1 MKIRTMNQHRQIWLL
16 AVLSFFTIASYS
28 QQDSQA
34 DKYLQAVSDQF
45 DLSKSYVIHM
55 DYIREDLMQET
66 SAEGEAV
73 IWMKGLKY
81 KIMLDEYIVY
91 YNEDKLYSQN
101 TETEEVYVSE
111 PDPDQPGYLQAVPIK
126 IIKAYEQDFN
136 YMYIGSSPM
145 QGKSLI
151 EIQLYPKDI
160 SGPYSM
166 LKMFVNPGS
175 HKLEVMQ
182 LKHKEGILYTMI
194 LSEMKADQTLKD
206 SIFDFDPSAFP
217 NTEII
222 ELIE

>member
-1 MKIRTMNQHRQIWLL
+1 MNQYKHIGLL
-16 AVLSFFTIASYS
+16 VLLSIFTIASYS
-28 QQDSQA
+28 QQDSRA
-34 DKYLQAVSDQF
+34 DKYLQAVSMQF
-45 DLSKSYVIHM
+45 DLNKGYVIQM

-66 SAEGEAV
+66 SAEGDGV

-136 YMYIGSSPM
+136 YMYIGNTPM
-145 QGKSLI
+145 LGKTLI
-151 EIQLYPKDI
+151 EIQLYPKDR

-175 HKLEVMQ
+175 QKLEAIQ

-194 LSEMKADQTLKD
+194 LSEMKVDQSLQE
-206 SIFDFDPSAFP
+206 SIFDFDPAAYP

>member
-1 MKIRTMNQHRQIWLL
+1 MRPYRHIWLL
-16 AVLSFFTIASYS
+16 TMLCIFTITAYS
-28 QQDSQA
+28 QQDSRA
-34 DKYLQAVSDQF
+34 DKYLQTVSQQF
-45 DLSKSYVIHM
+45 DLNKAYVINM

-66 SAEGEAV
+66 SAEGEGV
-73 IWMKGLKY
+73 IWMRGLKY
-81 KIMLDEYIVY
+81 KIVVDEYIVY

-111 PDPDQPGYLQAVPIK
+111 PDPDQSGYLQAVPIK

-136 YMYIGSSPM
+136 YQYIGNTNLL
-145 QGKSLI
+145 GKNLI

-166 LKMFVNPGS
+166 LKMFVDPVS
-175 HKLEVMQ
+175 QKLKATQ
-182 LKHKEGILYTMI
+182 LKHKEGILYTML
-194 LSEMKADQTLKD
+194 LSEIREDKSIQD
-206 SIFDFDPSAFP
+206 SMFDFDPAAFP

>member
-1 MKIRTMNQHRQIWLL
+1 MNRFKYIWLL
-16 AVLSFFTIASYS
+16 IVLSFFTTVSYS
-28 QQDSQA
+28 QQDNRA

-45 DLSKSYVIHM
+45 DLKKAYVIHM

-66 SAEGEAV
+66 SAEGEGV
-73 IWMKGLKY
+73 VWMKGLKY

-101 TETEEVYVSE
+101 TETEEVYVSV
-111 PDPDQPGYLQAVPIK
+111 PDPDEPGYLQAVPIR
-126 IIKAYEQDFN
+126 IIKSYEQDFN
-136 YMYIGSSPM
+136 YMYIGNTPLL
-145 QGKSLI
+145 GKTLI

-166 LKMFVNPGS
+166 LKMFVNPNS
-175 HKLEVMQ
+175 QKLEVMQ

-194 LSEMKADQTLKD
+194 LSEMKVDQTLEE
-206 SIFDFDPSAFP
+206 SIFEFDPSAFP

>member
-1 MKIRTMNQHRQIWLL
+1 MSQYKNMWLSAML
-16 AVLSFFTIASYS
+16 TLTTLASYS

-45 DLSKSYVIHM
+45 DLSKAYVIHM

-175 HKLEVMQ
+175 QKLEVMQ

-206 SIFDFDPSAFP
+206 TIFDFDPSAFP

>member
-1 MKIRTMNQHRQIWLL
+1 MKFRTMKPYPHIWLL
-16 AVLSFFTIASYS
+16 TIMCFFTTASFS
-28 QQDSQA
+28 QQDSRA
-34 DKYLQAVSDQF
+34 DKYLQTVSQQF
-45 DLSKSYVIHM
+45 DLNKAYVINM

-66 SAEGEAV
+66 SAEGEGV

-81 KIMLDEYIVY
+81 KIVVDEYIVY
-91 YNEDKLYSQN
+91 YNEVNLYSQN
-101 TETEEVYVSE
+101 TEMEEVYVSE

-136 YMYIGSSPM
+136 YQYIGNTNLL
-145 QGKSLI
+145 GKNLI

-166 LKMFVNPGS
+166 LKMFVNPVS
-175 HKLEVMQ
+175 LKLEATQ
-182 LKHKEGILYTMI
+182 LKHKEGILYTM
-194 LSEMKADQTLKD
+194 LFSEIREDASIKD
-206 SIFDFDPSAFP
+206 SMFDFDPAAFP

>member
-1 MKIRTMNQHRQIWLL
+1 MNQSKHIWLL
-16 AVLSFFTIASYS
+16 ALLSFFASASYS
-28 QQDSQA
+28 QQDNRA
-34 DKYLQAVSDQF
+34 GRYLQAVSDQF
-45 DLSKSYVIHM
+45 DLNKAYVIHI

-66 SAEGEAV
+66 SAEGEGV

-81 KIMLDEYIVY
+81 KIMMDEYIVY
-91 YNEDKLYSQN
+91 YNEEKLYSQN
-101 TETEEVYVSE
+101 TDTEEVYVSI

-126 IIKAYEQDFN
+126 IIKSYEQDFN
-136 YMYIGSSPM
+136 YMYIGNTTLL
-145 QGKSLI
+145 GKNLI

-166 LKMFVNPGS
+166 LKMFVNPVS
-175 HKLEVMQ
+175 QKLEVMQ

-194 LSEMKADQTLKD
+194 LTEVKVDQILKE
-206 SIFDFDPSAFP
+206 SMFDFDPSAYP

>member
-1 MKIRTMNQHRQIWLL
+1 MSSFSCGDIGIFLGLPLLVIGINQL
-16 AVLSFFTIASYS
+16 FFTRSIYFHWAES
-28 QQDSQA
+28 
-34 DKYLQAVSDQF
+34 
-45 DLSKSYVIHM
+45 
-55 DYIREDLMQET
+55 T
-66 SAEGEAV
+66 SPRLAPV
-73 IWMKGLKY
+73 RSRNWMKGLKY
-81 KIMLDEYIVY
+81 KIMLEEYIVY

-136 YMYIGSSPM
+136 YMYIGNTPM
-145 QGKSLI
+145 LGKSLI

-175 HKLEVMQ
+175 QKLEVIQ

-194 LSEMKADQTLKD
+194 LSEMKVDPTLKE
-206 SIFDFDPSAFP
+206 SVFDFDPLAFP

>member
-1 MKIRTMNQHRQIWLL
+1 MNHYRHICLL
-16 AVLSFFTIASYS
+16 AMLSFVAFVSYS
-28 QQDSQA
+28 QQDSRA
-34 DKYLQAVSDQF
+34 DKYLQAVSKQF
-45 DLSKSYVIHM
+45 DLNKGYVIQM

-66 SAEGEAV
+66 SAEGEGV

-81 KIMLDEYIVY
+81 KIMVDEYIVY

-101 TETEEVYVSE
+101 TETEEVYVSV
-111 PDPDQPGYLQAVPIK
+111 PDPDQAGYLQAVPIK

-136 YMYIGSSPM
+136 YMYIGNTPLL
-145 QGKSLI
+145 GKNLI
-151 EIQLYPKDI
+151 EIQLYPKDR

-166 LKMFVNPGS
+166 LKMFVNPHS
-175 HKLEVMQ
+175 QKLEVMQ

-194 LSEMKADQTLKD
+194 LSEIKADQTLKE
-206 SIFDFDPSAFP
+206 STFEFDPSAFP

>member
-1 MKIRTMNQHRQIWLL
+1 MKFRTMKPYPHIWLL
-16 AVLSFFTIASYS
+16 TILCFFTTASFS
-28 QQDSQA
+28 QQDSRA
-34 DKYLQAVSDQF
+34 DKYLQTVSQQF
-45 DLSKSYVIHM
+45 DLNKAYVINM

-66 SAEGEAV
+66 SAEGEGV

-81 KIMLDEYIVY
+81 KIVVDEYIVY
-91 YNEDKLYSQN
+91 YNEVNLYSQN
-101 TETEEVYVSE
+101 TEMEEVYVSE

-136 YMYIGSSPM
+136 YQYIGNTNLL
-145 QGKSLI
+145 GKNLI

-166 LKMFVNPGS
+166 LKMFVNPVS
-175 HKLEVMQ
+175 LKLEATQ
-182 LKHKEGILYTMI
+182 LKHKEGILYTM
-194 LSEMKADQTLKD
+194 LFSEIREDASIKD
-206 SIFDFDPSAFP
+206 SMFDFDPAAFP

>member
-1 MKIRTMNQHRQIWLL
+1 MNQHRHIWLL
-16 AVLSFFTIASYS
+16 AVLSFFTLASYS
-28 QQDSQA
+28 QQDSRA
-34 DKYLQAVSDQF
+34 DKYLQAVSMQF
-45 DLSKSYVIHM
+45 DLSKAYVIHM

-66 SAEGEAV
+66 SAEGEV
-73 IWMKGLKY
+73 LIWMKGLKY

-151 EIQLYPKDI
+151 EIQLYPKDR

-166 LKMFVNPGS
+166 LKMFVNPDS
-175 HKLEVMQ
+175 QKLEVMQ

-194 LSEMKADQTLKD
+194 LSEMKADQTLKE
-206 SIFDFDPSAFP
+206 SIFDFDPATFP

>member
-1 MKIRTMNQHRQIWLL
+1 MNQFRYIWLL
-16 AVLSFFTIASYS
+16 ALVSFFTMASYS
-28 QQDSQA
+28 QQDNRA
-34 DKYLQAVSDQF
+34 EKYLQAVSNQF
-45 DLSKSYVIHM
+45 DMDKAYVIQM

-66 SAEGEAV
+66 SAEGEGV

-81 KIMLDEYIVY
+81 KIMLDEFIVY
-91 YNEDKLYSQN
+91 YNEEKLYSQN

-136 YMYIGSSPM
+136 YMYIGNTPM
-145 QGKSLI
+145 LGKSLI

-166 LKMFVNPGS
+166 LKMFVNPNS
-175 HKLEVMQ
+175 QKLEAMQ

-194 LSEMKADQTLKD
+194 LSEMKVDQTLEE
-206 SIFDFDPSAFP
+206 SIFDYDPSAYP

>member
-1 MKIRTMNQHRQIWLL
+1 MNQFRYIWLL
-16 AVLSFFTIASYS
+16 ALVSFFTMASYS
-28 QQDSQA
+28 QQDSRA
-34 DKYLQAVSDQF
+34 DKYLQAVSKQF
-45 DLSKSYVIHM
+45 DMDKAYVIQM
-55 DYIREDLMQET
+55 NYIREDLMQET
-66 SAEGEAV
+66 SAEGEGV

-81 KIMLDEYIVY
+81 KIMLDEFIIY
-91 YNEDKLYSQN
+91 YNEEKLYSQN

-136 YMYIGSSPM
+136 YMYIGSTPM
-145 QGKSLI
+145 LGKSLI

-166 LKMFVNPGS
+166 LKMFVNPNS
-175 HKLEVMQ
+175 QKLEAMQ

-194 LSEMKADQTLKD
+194 LSEMKVDQTLEE
-206 SIFDFDPSAFP
+206 SIFDYDPSAYP

>member
-1 MKIRTMNQHRQIWLL
+1 MNQHRHIWLL
-16 AVLSFFTIASYS
+16 AVLSFFTLASYS
-28 QQDSQA
+28 QQDSRA
-34 DKYLQAVSDQF
+34 DKYLQAVSNQF
-45 DLSKSYVIHM
+45 DLSKAYVIHM

-66 SAEGEAV
+66 SAEGEVV

-166 LKMFVNPGS
+166 LKMFVNPDS
-175 HKLEVMQ
+175 QKLEVMQ

-194 LSEMKADQTLKD
+194 LSEMKVDQTLKE
-206 SIFDFDPSAFP
+206 SIFDFDPATYP